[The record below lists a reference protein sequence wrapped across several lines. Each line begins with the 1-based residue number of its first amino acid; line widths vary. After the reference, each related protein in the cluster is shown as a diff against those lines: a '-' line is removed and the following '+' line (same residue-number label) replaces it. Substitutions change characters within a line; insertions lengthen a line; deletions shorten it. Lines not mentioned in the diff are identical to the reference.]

1 MYCPI
6 HYCLEDTNHI
16 NLINTFLLLNNVVNY
31 GYYHKIFTLSNLCY
45 NLSKFLVKMFNNS
58 SQIIEKVWLTY
69 NETSKFNKDIE
80 NMINAL

>member
-1 MYCPI
+1 
-6 HYCLEDTNHI
+6 
-16 NLINTFLLLNNVVNY
+16 
-31 GYYHKIFTLSNLCY
+31 
-45 NLSKFLVKMFNNS
+45 MFNNS